1 VLVELH
7 IESLGVIEQATLTLG
22 RGLTA
27 LTGETGAGKTMLVDA
42 VDVLVGGRAE
52 GSMVRAGANEA
63 RVEGRF
69 VVDDQEFVLTRV
81 IPAEGRSR
89 AYVNGRPATAA
100 SLAEM
105 ARGTVDL
112 HGQHAHQALLSA
124 AAQRRALDI
133 AAIIDLAPLRQAQAR
148 LTGIEAELATL
159 GGDERTRAREID
171 LLRYQVGELQAAGLA
186 GPDTDVDEDAALDAE
201 EDLLADA
208 QAHRE
213 AVAQAYRALVADG
226 GAADG
231 LLAALRALAGRA
243 PFAELYERLAALA
256 ADLDDVGDELR
267 TAQER
272 IDEDPARLDAIR
284 QRRQLLREL
293 CRKYGDDVAEV
304 VAFHAQ
310 ASARL
315 AELDGYT
322 ERAARL
328 SEERSAALD
337 ALDRAARAV
346 GDARRSAAGDLA
358 RSVQQRLRQLAMPNA
373 KVLIDVGSPPDDPA
387 GDVVR
392 FLLAANPGTPA
403 LPLAQVASGG
413 ELSRTML
420 ALRLVLSAHDD
431 GAEATLIFDEVD
443 AGVGGRAATAVGEA
457 LSVLGARH
465 QVMVVTHLAQVAALA
480 TTQIVVDKHVERA
493 TTRATATAVDGD
505 ARVEEIARM
514 LSGSPDSDAARQH
527 AAELLSR

>member
-1 VLVELH
+1 MLVELH
-7 IESLGVIEQATLTLG
+7 IESLGVIEQAALTLCG
-22 RGLTA
+22 GLTA

-42 VDVLVGGRAE
+42 IDVLVGGRTE
-52 GSMVRAGANEA
+52 GSMVRAGAKEA

-69 VVDDQEFVLTRV
+69 VVDGEEFVLTRV
-81 IPAEGRSR
+81 IPADGRSR

-100 SLAEM
+100 SLAEA

-124 AAQRRALDI
+124 PAQRRALDVA
-133 AAIIDLAPLRQAQAR
+133 AAIDLSPLRQAQAR

-171 LLRYQVGELQAAGLA
+171 LLRYQVRELEAAGLA
-186 GPDTDVDEDAALDAE
+186 GPGTDVHEDVALDAE

-213 AVAQAYRALVADG
+213 AVAQAYAALAAEG
-226 GAADG
+226 GAGDG
-231 LLAALRALAGRA
+231 LMAALSALAGRS
-243 PFAELYERLAALA
+243 PFSELYERLSALSVE
-256 ADLDDVGDELR
+256 LGDVGDELR
-267 TAQER
+267 TAGER
-272 IDEDPARLDAIR
+272 IDDDPARLDAIR

-293 CRKYGDDVAEV
+293 CRKYGEDLTEV
-304 VAFHAQ
+304 VAFHAT

-315 AELDGYT
+315 GDLDGYT
-322 ERAARL
+322 ERAAVL
-328 SEERSAALD
+328 AHERSCALD

-346 GDARRSAAGDLA
+346 GDARRAAAEDLA
-358 RSVQQRLRQLAMPNA
+358 VAVQQRLRRLAMPHA
-373 KVLIDVGSPPDDPA
+373 EVLIDVGSPPHDPA
-387 GDVVR
+387 GDEVR
-392 FLLAANPGTPA
+392 FLLAANPGVQA

-413 ELSRTML
+413 ELSRAML
-420 ALRLVLSAHDD
+420 ALRLVLSAHDE
-431 GAEATLIFDEVD
+431 GPEATLVFDEVD
-443 AGVGGRAATAVGEA
+443 AGVGGAAAAAVGEA
-457 LSVLGARH
+457 LCDLGARH

-480 TTQIVVDKHVERA
+480 TTQIVVDKRVEGSITRASA
-493 TTRATATAVDGD
+493 TTVDGE

-514 LSGSPDSDAARQH
+514 LSGSPGSGTARQH